1 MPIIILLYL
10 LLLIIVTLVMMILIQ
25 IKLAGIHIVDF
36 WDFIKANEELDK
48 LYRFSK
54 YYETM
59 SQQEQVIFLMEAEKV
74 FSAFD
79 KMPALVW
86 EDEYSK
92 YRDVLEAYRNIKL
105 ARWNAR

>member
-1 MPIIILLYL
+1 MPIIILIYVL
-10 LLLIIVTLVMMILIQ
+10 LLVVVTLAIFVLLQ
-25 IKLAGIHIVDF
+25 IKLAGIKIVDF

-54 YYETM
+54 RYDAM
-59 SQQEQVIFLMEAEKV
+59 STQEQVIFLMEAEKI

-79 KMPALVW
+79 KVPSLVW
-86 EDEYSK
+86 EEEYSK

-105 ARWNAR
+105 ARWNER